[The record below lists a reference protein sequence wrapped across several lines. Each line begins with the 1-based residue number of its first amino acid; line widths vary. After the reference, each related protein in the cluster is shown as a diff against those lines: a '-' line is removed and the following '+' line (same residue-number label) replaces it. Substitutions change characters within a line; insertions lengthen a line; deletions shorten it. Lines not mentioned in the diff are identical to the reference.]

1 MYTFNFAMNNDIVL
15 FLPYKTYFFTYNA
28 YSLVEFFK
36 INVIDF

>member
-1 MYTFNFAMNNDIVL
+1 MISFFSSPTKLI
-15 FLPYKTYFFTYNA
+15 FFTYNA